1 MADRNIAVAT
11 SPLLADGNDDDCT
24 FSDQFALIARR
35 MSRALLRHP
44 QLGLFYDYPHVMY
57 EALHDFFAHWSARQ
71 QRASSLSLTME
82 QTMNLLRYGEST
94 IRSVG
99 LSEDALARAQTAAEL
114 VAVSPLIAIE
124 SLSHEL
130 RSVQVSV
137 GMIPLAEIVELARVL
152 DNAQGLVT
160 PFGALNLVH
169 LVALGATL
177 CLAPEMKTLLLM
189 VSSCLHHRL
198 LCAAVFYEWSL
209 IDKPNANALRELS
222 KRVENEASDDGIKEV
237 INSMLGSTLEGF
249 GGQPTDPV
257 ITDATIEVTAPPAD
271 CIASSSPGTRPQKS
285 EETFPTA
292 LHKDGSGG
300 CKSFEEDV
308 ELNDGSDIGVT
319 DTVDVE
325 FWRRL
330 CS

>member
-1 MADRNIAVAT
+1 MAVAT
-11 SPLLADGNDDDCT
+11 SPLLGDDNDADCT

-35 MSRALLRHP
+35 MSRALLHHP
-44 QLGLFYDYPHVMY
+44 KLALFCDYPHVMY
-57 EALHDFFAHWSARQ
+57 EALHNFFAHWSARQ

-82 QTMNLLRYGEST
+82 QTINLLRYGEST
-94 IRSVG
+94 IRSTG
-99 LSEDALARAQTAAEL
+99 LLKDTLTQAQTAAEF

-152 DNAQGLVT
+152 DNVQGLVT
-160 PFGALNLVH
+160 PFGSLNLVH

-177 CLAPEMKTLLLM
+177 CLAPDMKTLLLM
-189 VSSCLHHRL
+189 VSTCLHHRL

-222 KRVENEASDDGIKEV
+222 KKVEKEASDDGIKEV
-237 INSMLGSTLEGF
+237 VNSMLGTTFEGF
-249 GGQPTDPV
+249 GNKPTDPL
-257 ITDATIEVTAPPAD
+257 ITDATIEIIAPSED
-271 CIASSSPGTRPQKS
+271 CIASSTSGPRPQKS
-285 EETFPTA
+285 EETLPTA
-292 LHKDGSGG
+292 PQEGASDD
-300 CKSFEEDV
+300 CNFFEEDV
-308 ELNDGSDIGVT
+308 ALTDRGDSRVA